1 MRLDRIAWER
11 SLDQQVRA
19 QVAQIDASKAQIS
32 LREANLR
39 LAEETMAA
47 QKALQDAG
55 RVIQKD
61 VLDAMR
67 EVENAKVLLLR
78 ARADYQVAILSL
90 ERLKGT
96 L

>member
-1 MRLDRIAWER
+1 M
-11 SLDQQVRA
+11 RA